1 MIRTSEV
8 NAESNIETTVKCVA
22 CGHICKEVYIV
33 KDSSIVDVKEYGDK
47 FAKTSEKVVL
57 VDSDN
62 KEAETVYKCPSCG
75 ILQTE
80 VVKQ

>member
-33 KDSSIVDVKEYGDK
+33 KDGKIIYSGVPSEYLYDGDFETEEGVD
-47 FAKTSEKVVL
+47 
-57 VDSDN
+57 
-62 KEAETVYKCPSCG
+62 
-75 ILQTE
+75 
-80 VVKQ
+80 